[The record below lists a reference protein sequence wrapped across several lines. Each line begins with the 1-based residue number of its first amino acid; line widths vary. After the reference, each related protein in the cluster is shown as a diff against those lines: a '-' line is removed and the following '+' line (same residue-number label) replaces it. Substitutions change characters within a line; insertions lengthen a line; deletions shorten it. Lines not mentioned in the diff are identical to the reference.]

1 MMNRY
6 SLYFKDTKLEDS
18 YQKYWLDV
26 NRRPL
31 LKRLVITTT
40 LIQITDL
47 IQIIATQQYELLNW
61 NYVLVHYLSQLFLNI
76 ILILILIYKPK
87 HVRTGLLVYNHFF
100 ATVFVIIEY
109 QKAAYSI
116 NYSKI
121 VQLGIIGSQLIIIL
135 SSDFI
140 QAAYQASVFPSI
152 YIFIWSYGEESIY
165 YPGFVAMLL
174 SGLVILQGLY
184 DHQVALRSQFQL
196 GFIDNQWENIFTQLI
211 SEQYL
216 IFYFDNPTFSFQLSN
231 SKNYIYKI
239 DTTQQ
244 LKTYLRAIKLNK
256 KQNFEQFCYEQI
268 QNHTNFSKD
277 DLKQNLSILF
287 QGKAQII
294 QYSIFY
300 SVRPIILLQIIS
312 KDKYS
317 YETELQIN
325 KTLSLD
331 QNYQFKYKKF
341 IYLLYQPLKK
351 KCNDISASLNLLS
364 KIRKICLYANL
375 QEYITPHSIL
385 SVQIFQ
391 LEYLFQKISFIYQD
405 YEIQIDNKIILITN
419 NKELLLMFFIEIIE
433 KTISKHL
440 KISTLILENSLI
452 CIKFKCYYSKKSL
465 DQLIHKISL
474 YSNFINK
481 IEFEDQFIGLYIHSI
496 SQQIGN
502 KLSLLPSSQNQLP
515 QNILITDR

>member
-6 SLYFKDTKLEDS
+6 SLYFKDIQLEDS

-26 NRRPL
+26 NRNPL
-31 LKRLVITTT
+31 LKRLVISTT
-40 LIQITDL
+40 LVQITDL
-47 IQIIATQQYELLNW
+47 LQIIVTEQYEVLNW
-61 NYVLVHYLSQLFLNI
+61 NYILVHYLFQLFLN
-76 ILILILIYKPK
+76 LILIIIKIYQPK
-87 HVRTGLLVYNHFF
+87 YIRKGLLLYNHFF
-100 ATVFVIIEY
+100 ASAFVLIEY
-109 QKAAYSI
+109 QKSMYSI

-121 VQLGIIGSQLIIIL
+121 IQLGIIGSQFIIIL

-140 QAAYQASVFPSI
+140 EAAYQASVFPSI
-152 YIFIWSYGEESIY
+152 YIFIWSYGQEQVY
-165 YPGFVAMLL
+165 YSGIVAVLL
-174 SGLVILQGLY
+174 SGLVLLQGLY

-216 IFYFDNPTFSFQLSN
+216 IFYFDNPSFSFQLSN

-244 LKTYLRAIKLNK
+244 LKTYLRAIKLNR

-268 QNHTNFSKD
+268 KNHKNFSKD

-287 QGKAQII
+287 QGKAQLI

-300 SVRPIILLQIIS
+300 SIRPIILLQIIS
-312 KDKYS
+312 KDKYMN
-317 YETELQIN
+317 ETEILIDKKIN
-325 KTLSLD
+325 LD

-341 IYLLYQPLKK
+341 IYLLYQPLKR
-351 KCNDISASLNLLS
+351 KCNDISTSLNLLS

-385 SVQIFQ
+385 AVQIFQ
-391 LEYLFQKISFIYQD
+391 LEYLFQKLIFIYQD
-405 YEIQIDNKIILITN
+405 YEIQFDNKITLITN

-440 KISTLILENSLI
+440 KIQTILLENSQI
-452 CIKFKCYYSKKSL
+452 CIKFGCYYSKKSL

-481 IEFEDQFIGLYIHSI
+481 IDFEEQYIGLYINNISLQLGNQFSI
-496 SQQIGN
+496 
-502 KLSLLPSSQNQLP
+502 LPSNQNQLH
-515 QNILITDR
+515 QNILNTDR